1 MTPMTRTLRLLCLAA
16 LAAALSA
23 CATAGPY
30 AAASRPGGAG
40 YSELRIEND
49 RYRVSYRGAPG
60 QEAASNFALYRA
72 AELAVNNGYDWFIVD
87 QRNIE
92 ANGPSGPRVSV
103 GVGGGSYGRH
113 TSVGIGTSIGIPIGG
128 GARTADASLEAR
140 FGRGPKPADANAYDA
155 RQILQ
160 SLRPP
165 TR

>member
-1 MTPMTRTLRLLCLAA
+1 MTRTFRLLCLAA
-16 LAAALSA
+16 LAAGLAA

-60 QEAASNFALYRA
+60 QDAASNFVLYRA

-87 QRNIE
+87 QRNVD
-92 ANGPSGPRVSV
+92 ANRPSGPRVSV

-113 TSVGIGTSIGIPIGG
+113 TSVGIGTSVGIPIGG
-128 GARTADASLEAR
+128 GAGSADASLEAR

-160 SLRPP
+160 SLRPAG
-165 TR
+165 R

>member
-1 MTPMTRTLRLLCLAA
+1 MNRTLRLLCLAA
-16 LAAALSA
+16 LAATLAA
-23 CATAGPY
+23 CATAGGPY

-40 YSELRIEND
+40 YSEMRIEND

-72 AELAVNNGYDWFIVD
+72 AEIAVNNGYDWFIVD
-87 QRNIE
+87 QRHIE

-113 TSVGIGTSIGIPIGG
+113 TSVGIGTSVGIPIGG
-128 GARTADASLEAR
+128 SGGSADASLEAR

-155 RQILQ
+155 HQILQ

-165 TR
+165 GR